1 MVDPRPEFE
10 VAVTAMAGTLIDP
23 EGLPWETREGP
34 PPATGIRTR
43 WRLIFSG
50 RRTPTEA
57 MSMGLAEFP
66 PGAVLPLHHH
76 APAEIYHTLD
86 GEGLVEVEGEPHR
99 LRPGFSL
106 FIPANA
112 RHRTTNTG
120 PVPLRFL
127 FVFPTD
133 SFEEIAYHFHE

>member
-1 MVDPRPEFE
+1 
-10 VAVTAMAGTLIDP
+10 MAGTLIDP
-23 EGLPWETREGP
+23 EGLPWETRED
-34 PPATGIRTR
+34 PALAARIGTR
-43 WRLIFSG
+43 WKLIFSG

-57 MSMGLAEFP
+57 MTVGLAEFP

-76 APAEIYHTLD
+76 APAEVYHALE
-86 GEGLVEVEGEPHR
+86 GEGVVEVEGEAHR
-99 LRPGFSL
+99 LRAGVSL

-120 PVPLRFL
+120 DGPLRFL

-133 SFEEIAYHFHE
+133 NFEEVVYHFDE

>member
-1 MVDPRPEFE
+1 V
-10 VAVTAMAGTLIDP
+10 AGTLIDP
-23 EGLPWETREGP
+23 EGLPWETREDPELAARIG
-34 PPATGIRTR
+34 TR

-50 RRTPTEA
+50 RHTPTGA
-57 MSMGLAEFP
+57 MTLGLAEFP

-76 APAEIYHTLD
+76 APAEVYHALE

-99 LRPGFSL
+99 LRPGLSL

-120 PVPLRFL
+120 EGPLRFL

-133 SFEEIAYHFHE
+133 SFEEVVYHFDE

>member
-1 MVDPRPEFE
+1 
-10 VAVTAMAGTLIDP
+10 MAGTLIDP
-23 EGLPWETREGP
+23 EGLPWETREDP
-34 PPATGIRTR
+34 ELAARIRTR

-50 RRTPTEA
+50 RHTPTGA
-57 MSMGLAEFP
+57 MTLGLAEFP

-76 APAEIYHTLD
+76 APAEVYHALE

-99 LRPGFSL
+99 LRPGLSL

-120 PVPLRFL
+120 EGPLRFL

-133 SFEEIAYHFHE
+133 SFEEVVYHFDE

>member
-1 MVDPRPEFE
+1 
-10 VAVTAMAGTLIDP
+10 MAGTLIDP
-23 EGLPWETREGP
+23 EGLPWETREDP
-34 PPATGIRTR
+34 ELAARIRTR
-43 WRLIFSG
+43 WQLIFSG
-50 RRTPTEA
+50 RHTPTGA
-57 MSMGLAEFP
+57 MTLGLAEFP

-76 APAEIYHTLD
+76 APAEVYHALE

-99 LRPGFSL
+99 LRPGLSL

-120 PVPLRFL
+120 EGPLRFL

-133 SFEEIAYHFHE
+133 SFEEVVYHFDE

>member
-1 MVDPRPEFE
+1 
-10 VAVTAMAGTLIDP
+10 MAGTTIDP
-23 EGLPWETREGP
+23 EGLLWETWDDPELAARSP
-34 PPATGIRTR
+34 LR

-57 MSMGLAEFP
+57 LSMGLAEFP

-76 APAEIYHTLD
+76 APAEIYHGLD
-86 GEGLVEVEGEPHR
+86 GEGLVEIEGEPHR
-99 LRPGFSL
+99 LRAGVSL
-106 FIPANA
+106 FIPADA

-120 PVPLRFL
+120 PGPLRFL

-133 SFEEIAYHFHE
+133 SFEEVVYHFEE

>member
-1 MVDPRPEFE
+1 V
-10 VAVTAMAGTLIDP
+10 AGTLIDP
-23 EGLPWETREGP
+23 EGPPWETRDDPELAVRIG
-34 PPATGIRTR
+34 TR

-57 MSMGLAEFP
+57 MTVGLAEFP

-76 APAEIYHTLD
+76 APAEVYHVLEGD
-86 GEGLVEVEGEPHR
+86 GLAEVEGESHR
-99 LRPGFSL
+99 LRAGVSL
-106 FIPANA
+106 FIPADA

-120 PVPLRFL
+120 AGPLRFL

-133 SFEEIAYHFHE
+133 SFEEVVYHFDE

>member
-1 MVDPRPEFE
+1 
-10 VAVTAMAGTLIDP
+10 MAGTMIDP
-23 EGLPWETREGP
+23 EGLPWETWDD
-34 PPATGIRTR
+34 PALAARSPLR
-43 WRLIFSG
+43 WKLIFSG

-57 MSMGLAEFP
+57 LSFGLAEFP

-76 APAEIYHTLD
+76 APAEIYHVLA
-86 GEGLVEVEGEPHR
+86 GEGLTVIEGESHR
-99 LRPGFSL
+99 LRAGVSL

-120 PVPLRFL
+120 AGPLCYL

-133 SFEEIAYHFHE
+133 SFEEIIYHFDE

>member
-1 MVDPRPEFE
+1 
-10 VAVTAMAGTLIDP
+10 MAGTTIDP
-23 EGLPWETREGP
+23 ERLPWETWDDPELAARSP
-34 PPATGIRTR
+34 LR

-66 PGAVLPLHHH
+66 SGAVLPLHHH
-76 APAEIYHTLD
+76 APAEIYHGLD
-86 GEGLVEVEGEPHR
+86 GEGLVEIEGEPHR
-99 LRPGFSL
+99 LRAGVSL
-106 FIPANA
+106 FIPAGA

-120 PVPLRFL
+120 PGPLRFL

-133 SFEEIAYHFHE
+133 SFEQVVYHFEE

>member
-1 MVDPRPEFE
+1 
-10 VAVTAMAGTLIDP
+10 MAGTMIDP
-23 EGLPWETREGP
+23 EGLPWETWDD
-34 PPATGIRTR
+34 PALAARSPLR
-43 WRLIFSG
+43 WKLIFSG

-57 MSMGLAEFP
+57 LSFGLAEFP

-76 APAEIYHTLD
+76 APAEIYHVLA
-86 GEGLVEVEGEPHR
+86 GEGLTVIEGESHR
-99 LRPGFSL
+99 LRAGVSL

-120 PVPLRFL
+120 AGPLRFL

-133 SFEEIAYHFHE
+133 SFEEIAYHFDE

>member
-1 MVDPRPEFE
+1 M
-10 VAVTAMAGTLIDP
+10 IDP
-23 EGLPWETREGP
+23 EGLPWESRDDP
-34 PPATGIRTR
+34 VLAARSRTR
-43 WRLIFSG
+43 WKLIFSG

-57 MSMGLAEFP
+57 LSFGLAEFP

-76 APAEIYHTLD
+76 APAEIYHVLD
-86 GEGLVEVEGEPHR
+86 GEGLTEIEGEPHR
-99 LRPGFSL
+99 LRAGVSL

-120 PVPLRFL
+120 RGPLRFL

-133 SFEEIAYHFHE
+133 SFEEITYHFDE